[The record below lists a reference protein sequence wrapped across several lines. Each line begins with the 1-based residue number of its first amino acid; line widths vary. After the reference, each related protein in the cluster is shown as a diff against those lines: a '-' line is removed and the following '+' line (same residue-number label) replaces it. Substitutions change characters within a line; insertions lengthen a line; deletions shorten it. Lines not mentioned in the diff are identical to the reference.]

1 MADKV
6 VFFDTTLRDGEQT
19 PGVNLNIT
27 EKVQIARQLERLGVD
42 IIEAG
47 FAASS
52 RGEFEAVKAVA
63 EAVRRPVICSLC
75 RALPSDIEAAAQAL
89 AGAARKRIH
98 VVIATSDIH
107 MRYKLRKT
115 PDEVLE
121 LTRNSVKLARSFADD
136 VEFSAED
143 ASRSDTAFLYR
154 VLETAIQAGATTL
167 NIPDTVGYATP
178 LEFESLIRGILENVK
193 GADRVVLAAHC
204 HNDLGLGVACSLA
217 AVRAG
222 VRQLECTINGIG
234 ERAGNAALEEL
245 AMALKTRGEFYNCA
259 IGLDTRQLT
268 RTSRLVSSLTGVEVQ
283 PNKAIVGQNAF
294 LHQSGIHQHG
304 VLANRST
311 YQIIAP
317 EDVGVPKAGI
327 VLGKLS
333 GRHAFD
339 EHLKEMGYQ
348 LSPEELAEAFER
360 FKTLCDRKK
369 NVSDRDITVLL
380 DKHISEIPDVYKLES
395 YQVFAGNK
403 LTATATISL
412 KRDKAELVE
421 AAVGTGSV
429 DACFKAIDRLVGM
442 AIKLD
447 SYSIKAVTE
456 GADALGEVTVR
467 IRHDSGTFMGKGVST
482 DVVEASIL
490 AYINAVNRII
500 SEIGA

>member
-1 MADKV
+1 MADRV

-27 EKVQIARQLERLGVD
+27 EKVQIARQLERLGVE

-52 RGEFEAVKAVA
+52 KGDFEAVQAVA
-63 EAVRRPVICSLC
+63 AAVDAPVVCSMC
-75 RALPSDIEAAAQAL
+75 RAVPGDIEAAAQAL
-89 AGAARKRIH
+89 ANAKRKRIH
-98 VVIATSDIH
+98 VVIATSDLH
-107 MRYKLRKT
+107 MKYKLKKT

-121 LTRNSVKLARSFADD
+121 LTRESVRLARRYADD

-143 ASRSDTAFLYR
+143 ASRSDEDFLYR
-154 VLETAIQAGATTL
+154 VLDTAIREGATTV
-167 NIPDTVGYATP
+167 NIPDTVGYSMP
-178 LEFESLIRGILENVK
+178 LEFEQLIRNIRNNVANIDK
-193 GADRVVLAAHC
+193 VIIAAHC

-217 AVRAG
+217 GVRAG

-245 AMALKTRGEFYNCA
+245 AMALKTRGEFYGCD

-268 RTSRLVSSLTGVEVQ
+268 RTSKLVSSLTGVEVQ

-304 VLANRST
+304 VLANRKT
-311 YQIIAP
+311 YQIINP
-317 EDVGVPKAGI
+317 EDVGVAKAEI

-333 GRHAFD
+333 GKHAFE
-339 EHLKEMGYQ
+339 EHLNEMGYH
-348 LSPEELAEAFER
+348 LTPEELADAFNK

-369 NVSDRDITVLL
+369 DVSDRDIEALL
-380 DKHISEIPDVYKLES
+380 DKRISEIPDVYTLES

-403 LTATATISL
+403 LTATATITL
-412 KRDKAELVE
+412 KHDGKYCIE

-429 DACFKAIDRLVGM
+429 DACFKAIDRLVKLDV
-442 AIKLD
+442 ALD

-467 IRHDSGTFMGKGVST
+467 IKHGENTYLGKAVST
-482 DVVEASIL
+482 DVVESSIL
-490 AYINAVNRII
+490 AYINAVNRIM
-500 SEIGA
+500 SETI

>member
-1 MADKV
+1 MADRV

-27 EKVQIARQLERLGVD
+27 EKVQIALQLERLGVE

-52 RGEFEAVKAVA
+52 KGDFAAVQAVA
-63 EAVRRPVICSLC
+63 EAVREPVVCSMC
-75 RALPSDIEAAAQAL
+75 RAVPGDIEAAAHAL
-89 AGAARKRIH
+89 EHARRRRIH
-98 VVIATSDIH
+98 VVIATSDLH
-107 MRYKLRKT
+107 MRYKLKKT
-115 PDEVLE
+115 PEEVLE
-121 LTRNSVKLARSFADD
+121 LTRDSVRLARNFADD

-143 ASRSDTAFLYR
+143 ASRSDADFLYR
-154 VLETAIQAGATTL
+154 VLDIAIREGATTI
-167 NIPDTVGYATP
+167 NIPDTVGYSTP
-178 LEFESLIRGILENVK
+178 LEFEQLIRGIRENVS
-193 GADRVVLAAHC
+193 GIDRVVLSAHC

-217 AVRAG
+217 GVRAG
-222 VRQLECTINGIG
+222 VRQLECTINGLG

-245 AMALKTRGEFYNCA
+245 AMAIKTRGEFYGCD

-268 RTSRLVSSLTGVEVQ
+268 RTSKLVSSLTGVEVQ

-294 LHQSGIHQHG
+294 RHQSGIHQHG

-311 YQIIAP
+311 YQIIDP
-317 EDVGVPKAGI
+317 QDVGVPRAGI

-333 GRHAFD
+333 GRHAFE
-339 EHLKEMGYQ
+339 EHLHEMGYQ
-348 LSPEELAEAFER
+348 LTQEELADAFAR
-360 FKTLCDRKK
+360 FKALCDRKK
-369 NVSDRDITVLL
+369 DVSDRDIAALL
-380 DKHISEIPDVYKLES
+380 DKRISEIPDVYALES

-403 LTATATISL
+403 LNATATIAL
-412 KRDKAELVE
+412 RHDGMEHVE

-442 AIKLD
+442 ELQLD

-467 IRHDSGTFMGKGVST
+467 IRHATGTFLGKGIST

-490 AYINAVNRII
+490 AYINAVNRML
-500 SEIGA
+500 SEIA

>member
-1 MADKV
+1 MADRV
-6 VFFDTTLRDGEQT
+6 IFFDTTLRDGEQT
-19 PGVNLNIT
+19 PGVNLNII
-27 EKVQIARQLERLGVD
+27 EKVQIARQLERLGVE

-52 RGEFEAVKAVA
+52 KGDFEAVQAVA
-63 EAVRRPVICSLC
+63 EAVREPVICSMC
-75 RALPSDIEAAAQAL
+75 RAVPGDIEAAAQAL
-89 AGAARKRIH
+89 AGARRKRIH
-98 VVIATSDIH
+98 VVIATSDLH
-107 MRYKLRKT
+107 MRYKLKKT

-121 LTRNSVKLARSFADD
+121 LTRESVRLARKYADD

-143 ASRSDTAFLYR
+143 ASRSEPEFLYR
-154 VLETAIQAGATTL
+154 VLDTAIREGATTV
-167 NIPDTVGYATP
+167 NIPDTVGYSMP
-178 LEFESLIRGILENVK
+178 LEFEQLIRGIREHV
-193 GADRVVLAAHC
+193 ADIDKVVLAAHC

-217 AVRAG
+217 GVRAG

-245 AMALKTRGEFYNCA
+245 AMALKTRGEFYGCD

-268 RTSRLVSSLTGVEVQ
+268 RTSKLVSSLTGVEVQ

-311 YQIIAP
+311 YQIIDP

-339 EHLKEMGYQ
+339 EHLHEMGYQ
-348 LSPEELAEAFER
+348 LSPEELSDAFAK

-369 NVSDRDITVLL
+369 DVSDRDIAALL
-380 DKHISEIPDVYKLES
+380 DKRISEIPDVYALES

-403 LTATATISL
+403 LTATATITL
-412 KRDKAELVE
+412 KREGVEHVE

-429 DACFKAIDRLVGM
+429 DACFQAIDRLVGM
-442 AIKLD
+442 DLKLD

-467 IRHDSGTFMGKGVST
+467 IKHALGTFMGKGVST

-490 AYINAVNRII
+490 AYVNAVNRII
-500 SEIGA
+500 SELNA